1 MQYIIE
7 DYIVSYALITVYVS
21 QIHLSISHYYK
32 YYYITHYYY
41 SFHESMNSLHMY
53 LMYLGSHKHSRF
65 LLTFRFCDLLKPK
78 AQKLHVT
85 FSLNYFFS
93 HKVST
98 LVSFENN
105 PVLHMQKKKWYFF
118 FYKQF
123 SSNHKFSCIPQF
135 LGFKTMKPEI

>member
-1 MQYIIE
+1 
-7 DYIVSYALITVYVS
+7 
-21 QIHLSISHYYK
+21 
-32 YYYITHYYY
+32 
-41 SFHESMNSLHMY
+41 MNSLHMY

-93 HKVST
+93 RKVST

-105 PVLHMQKKKWYFF
+105 PVLHM
-118 FYKQF
+118 
-123 SSNHKFSCIPQF
+123 
-135 LGFKTMKPEI
+135 